1 MVVKDCSEEE
11 LYKRLVAAIGQLKA
25 KKPGI
30 PILLTEHDG
39 YSEEEMNP
47 AHKKLYSDANKVLK
61 IVFDSLITA
70 GVKNI
75 HMLSKEKIKQDIESM
90 VDGTQPNDIGMM
102 NYANAY
108 EKKSKSNF

>member
-1 MVVKDCSEEE
+1 
-11 LYKRLVAAIGQLKA
+11 
-25 KKPGI
+25 
-30 PILLTEHDG
+30 
-39 YSEEEMNP
+39 MNP

-75 HMLSKEKIKQDIESM
+75 HMLSKEEIKQDIESM